1 METAKAVSPSTTDVW
16 LNTRFC
22 ICETLGL
29 HSSNTAPLMV
39 PSAAREGTRA
49 NAARRR
55 PLGPSAG
62 NAASSGRSRAGRQA
76 GSGPRRG
83 PGLPLP
89 PLDGRAAPSASS
101 SGGAGPGRAG
111 HVQCLREIFARFAFF
126 SFLSLPSLRP
136 SRPGCPSPSET
147 VPG

>member
-1 METAKAVSPSTTDVW
+1 METAKPVSPSTTDVW

-39 PSAAREGTRA
+39 PSAAPEGTRT

-55 PLGPSAG
+55 PPGPSAG
-62 NAASSGRSRAGRQA
+62 NAEAAGRERAGRQA
-76 GSGPRRG
+76 AAHGGARG
-83 PGLPLP
+83 CRCPHLN
-89 PLDGRAAPSASS
+89 GRAAPSASS

-126 SFLSLPSLRP
+126 SFLSLHSLPP
-136 SRPGCPSPSET
+136 SRPGYPSPSET